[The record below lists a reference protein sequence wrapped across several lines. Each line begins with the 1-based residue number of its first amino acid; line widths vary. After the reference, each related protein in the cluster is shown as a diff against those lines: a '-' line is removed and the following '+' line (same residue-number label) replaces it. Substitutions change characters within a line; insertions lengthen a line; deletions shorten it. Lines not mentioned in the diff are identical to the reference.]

1 MAAPL
6 TLGPV
11 AAVLVAGLGLSLGAA
26 SLASAAPVASGT
38 CHGLPVTI
46 AKHSGL
52 IIGTAGRD
60 VIRLTGPG
68 QVRSGGGSDIICG
81 SRYADRI
88 DAGAGDDVVLAGGG
102 NDRVSGG
109 PGSDHI
115 FGEGGND
122 VMHGGPGR
130 DILHGGAGRNRVV
143 ARNPMRTGEMGVTAV
158 TVGGSRGDVV
168 TSGTRAVSVIM
179 DVESAQVLAM
189 TDQGIVT
196 SWVPTLAEAAGI
208 APAWQVFRP
217 MLNNAVTVGDGA
229 AAFWAANTMLMP
241 GVVLEASQMMQV
253 TWGSSVQFGIDAF
266 GGGAFINA
274 GQGQRGTIAISSG
287 PAVPMNAYAGGVA
300 LQGSANGRSQ
310 MNTAVA
316 AGLLP
321 NYLLSI
327 TPPTTLQV
335 RVGPAYT
342 QEGQL
347 LAPAPATGGQF
358 TNVTFS
364 ASRPTA
370 TLVYDVNSGFR
381 AG

>member
-11 AAVLVAGLGLSLGAA
+11 AAVVVAGLGLSLGAA
-26 SLASAAPVASGT
+26 SLASAAPVAAGT

-46 AKHSGL
+46 AKHSGH

-68 QVRSGGGSDIICG
+68 HVRSGGGSDIICG

-88 DAGAGDDVVLAGGG
+88 EAGAGDDVVLAGRG

-109 PGSDHI
+109 PGRDII

-143 ARNPMRTGEMGVTAV
+143 ARNPVRAGEMGIAAV

-179 DVESAQVLAM
+179 DDASAQALAL

-196 SWVPTLAEAAGI
+196 SWVPTAFEASGF

-217 MLNNAVTVGDGA
+217 MLSNAVAVGDGA
-229 AAFWAANTMLMP
+229 AAFWAANTMFVP
-241 GVVLEASQMMQV
+241 GVTLDPGQMVQV
-253 TWGSSVQFGIDAF
+253 TWGSSIPFGVDAF
-266 GGGAFINA
+266 GGGGFASP
-274 GQGQRGTIAISSG
+274 GQGQPGTIAISSG
-287 PAVPMNAYAGGVA
+287 AAVPMNAYVGGVA

-327 TPPTTLQV
+327 TPPTALQV

-347 LAPAPATGGQF
+347 LAPATGSQF